1 MRMLRGIL
9 IYSSFC
15 FVQKIPILVAPLSF
29 RPLLP
34 VRVLVRGVKI
44 QSGNYGATNNNA
56 CRLFMSTNK
65 RTNEKYKVKPVS
77 NFNSSHDNEDDD
89 DDLVQGESESSS
101 PPLENRDEMIAR
113 AAVLRQD
120 ILKKNI
126 ELQRLERR
134 ILCCTTST
142 TLTLTPSSSLL
153 VSEEEE
159 IGGWDA
165 INSFGIL
172 NDPLDYLVRTNQQAT
187 ATFKKSADMFRR
199 KLDRVR
205 AKIGKN
211 NQKYNSVEHYVA
223 SQTFSGARILGDLAL
238 NPDRLMHLAD
248 PNTPSLMPHLP
259 AIYARLD
266 KLEVHVRPIL
276 EKVLNNKQHL
286 NSIEPYLDEVL
297 ERFDDIEPH
306 FPWILANVDTLAPY
320 TGLLL
325 KHIDELLLYAEGD
338 DYDADVDVGGDTD
351 TDSDEQERY
360 ALAEQLLPYLEFY
373 VSRLD
378 TVGPHLPLLR
388 PHIPKLLKHNRIAKI
403 TPHLDRLFARG
414 YLSLGTS
421 ANLDV
426 LLFWVGWTLNVPLLP
441 RIFFAM
447 PGSPRFVTVSCRR
460 AVWYL
465 SSHCYYYYCLQIMVG
480 LGLVG
485 LAHRRFI
492 SAF

>member
-15 FVQKIPILVAPLSF
+15 FVQKIPILVAPLSL

-34 VRVLVRGVKI
+34 VRVRVRGVKL

-77 NFNSSHDNEDDD
+77 NFNSSHDNEDDDDD

-351 TDSDEQERY
+351 TDTDSDEQERY

-388 PHIPKLLKHNRIAKI
+388 PHIPKLLKHNRIARI
-403 TPHLDRLFARG
+403 TPHIDRLFARG

-447 PGSPRFVTVSCRR
+447 PGSPRFVTLLANRLPRR
-460 AVWYL
+460 WARKYCSGVTCSIDGDYGASWNRL
-465 SSHCYYYYCLQIMVG
+465 SKD
-480 LGLVG
+480 
-485 LAHRRFI
+485 
-492 SAF
+492 

>member
-1 MRMLRGIL
+1 MIMLRGIL

-15 FVQKIPILVAPLSF
+15 FVQKIPILVASLSL

-34 VRVLVRGVKI
+34 VRVRGVKI
-44 QSGNYGATNNNA
+44 QSGNYGATNNNGNA

-77 NFNSSHDNEDDD
+77 NFNSSNDNEDDD
-89 DDLVQGESESSS
+89 DDDDDDLGESSSSS

-134 ILCCTTST
+134 ILCCTSST
-142 TLTLTPSSSLL
+142 TLT
-153 VSEEEE
+153 
-159 IGGWDA
+159 
-165 INSFGIL
+165 
-172 NDPLDYLVRTNQQAT
+172 AT

-205 AKIGKN
+205 AEIGKN

-248 PNTPSLMPHLP
+248 PNTPSLIKHLP

-351 TDSDEQERY
+351 TDTDTDSDEQERY

-403 TPHLDRLFARG
+403 TPHIDRLFARG
-414 YLSLGTS
+414 YLNLGTS

-441 RIFFAM
+441 RVFFAM

-465 SSHCYYYYCLQIMVG
+465 SSHCYYYYCLQILVG
-480 LGLVG
+480 LGWLVVASSRHSNM
-485 LAHRRFI
+485 LFFPFLQVACQSI
-492 SAF
+492 A